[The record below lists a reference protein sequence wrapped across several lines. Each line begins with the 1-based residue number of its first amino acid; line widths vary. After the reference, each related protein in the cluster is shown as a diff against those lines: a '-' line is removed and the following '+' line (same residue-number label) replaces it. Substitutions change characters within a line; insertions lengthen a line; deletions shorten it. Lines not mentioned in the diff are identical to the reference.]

1 MGQIQSSIIKSKIG
15 PILFILF
22 SFYSTFYDDE
32 WDCTKNLYFSAFG
45 SAAANGGNI
54 DDKTAQQLMEEEA
67 AAMEK
72 FRAGASASNP
82 FAAAPAPGAEE
93 TPNILDLFGVSA
105 DGGAAAAPAPAGA
118 TSDDLLQLSGNPFAN
133 MLNGMILILCG
144 SLLKEWFYSAAGGP
158 PTSAPMFQATTAP
171 GKVYCLLR

>member
-1 MGQIQSSIIKSKIG
+1 MI
-15 PILFILF
+15 
-22 SFYSTFYDDE
+22 
-32 WDCTKNLYFSAFG
+32 YFSAFG

-54 DDKTAQQLMEEEA
+54 DDKTAQQLMDEEA

-82 FAAAPAPGAEE
+82 FASGPAPGAEE

-105 DGGAAAAPAPAGA
+105 DGQAAPAPAPGGA

-133 MLNGMILILCG
+133 MLN
-144 SLLKEWFYSAAGGP
+144 AAGGP

-171 GKVYCLLR
+171 GKVNCPSLIFDSNTKTFFCCIQMLYR